1 MFVISNSRATQEHTL
16 YHNRS
21 PQSGLSE
28 SACRFDDGQMSFDG
42 GALLLR
48 SVDRHVGLTRRLA
61 ACFADHRNPSHC
73 ENSLRGLLAQCLFGV
88 ALGYEDI
95 NDHDRLREDN
105 LLALAVGIHWP
116 VPTASDRLELGT
128 PEQAGQDRYKRI
140 VADPPVARR
149 AAGGTVPRQLCRGAR
164 GDRADRGADAAALAT
179 RAGDWGFCRDE
190 LMAWCEGQ
198 AGADCVFV
206 LARNPRLQ
214 PAFAQQGAGGGQGG
228 MAAGPGARGLP
239 RFGKG
244 YATKGWLSHPF
255 ARPVSRWLTHCR
267 TRATTFVSQRLDE
280 RCVRLTDSQQTSRT

>member
-1 MFVISNSRATQEHTL
+1 
-16 YHNRS
+16 
-21 PQSGLSE
+21 
-28 SACRFDDGQMSFDG
+28 MSFDG

-140 VADPPVARR
+140 VADPQQLDALLVELFLDSYAEAPEEIERIAGQMRQRWPRVRGTGAS
-149 AAGGTVPRQLCRGAR
+149 AA
-164 GDRADRGADAAALAT
+164 
-179 RAGDWGFCRDE
+179 
-190 LMAWCEGQ
+190 
-198 AGADCVFV
+198 
-206 LARNPRLQ
+206 
-214 PAFAQQGAGGGQGG
+214 
-228 MAAGPGARGLP
+228 
-239 RFGKG
+239 
-244 YATKGWLSHPF
+244 
-255 ARPVSRWLTHCR
+255 
-267 TRATTFVSQRLDE
+267 
-280 RCVRLTDSQQTSRT
+280 TS